1 MKIKLIAPHE
11 HREDMISSPFKLQRV
26 NLPLLAAL
34 TPPGHTITIVEEAF
48 APDDIDQDVDLVGIT
63 VLTELALRAY
73 QIGDTYRRKGVKV
86 VMGGIHP
93 TVLPDEAL
101 EHADAVVVGEAEG
114 IWPQLVADAASG
126 QMQRIYRAGTM
137 TDLNG
142 LPKPRRD
149 LFPETNG
156 KGYIPI
162 PIGVETSRGCP
173 YDCEFCCIGQTLGQQ
188 YRVRPVQEVIAEIEA
203 IDSPH
208 LFFVDDALGLN
219 RKAAKE
225 LFTEMIPLRRA
236 WLAQGTVSLAED
248 PELLGLMKRAG
259 CLGLLIGFESVQKGT
274 QDEVNKIKNLSID
287 FYEAM
292 RRFHGEGFGI
302 LGCFVFGF
310 DYENKDVFE
319 QTLEFIMKSRMDC
332 VQLRILTPYPG
343 TRLYTRLSSEGRLFV
358 DDWWLRGYPPD
369 TLLFQPKGMTA
380 DELISGFARLNRQAY
395 SFGAMTKRFFGMSPW
410 KRTLFGCQ
418 VYAGLNLST
427 RNRYFKSLRNPQ
439 PFAGAFNAPESC
451 RDPFLESQHYDP
463 PKIS

>member
-11 HREDMISSPFKLQRV
+11 QRKDTISSPFKLQRV

-48 APDDIDQDVDLVGIT
+48 TPDDISQDVDLVGIT
-63 VLTELALRAY
+63 VLTELAQRAY
-73 QIGDTYRRKGVKV
+73 QIGDTYRRKAVKV

-101 EHADAVVVGEAEG
+101 EHADAVVVGEAED
-114 IWPQLVADAASG
+114 IWPQLVSDAASG
-126 QMQRIYRAGTM
+126 QMQRIYRADKSTS
-137 TDLNG
+137 LQH

-149 LFPETNG
+149 LFPGTKG

-173 YDCEFCCIGQTLGQQ
+173 HDCEFCSIGRTLGRQ

-203 IDSPH
+203 IDSRH
-208 LFFVDDALGLN
+208 IFFVDDALGLN
-219 RKAAKE
+219 RNAAKK
-225 LFTEMIPLRRA
+225 LFTEMIPLRRL
-236 WLAQGTVSLAED
+236 WLGQGTVSLAED
-248 PELLGLMKRAG
+248 LELLSLMKRAG

-274 QDEVNKIKNLSID
+274 QNQVNKIKNLRID

-292 RRFHGEGFGI
+292 HRFHGEGFGI

-319 QTLEFIMKSRMDC
+319 QTLEFIMRSRIDS

-343 TRLYTRLSSEGRLFV
+343 TRLYERLMSEGRLFV
-358 DDWWLRGYPPD
+358 RDWWLRGYPPD
-369 TLLFQPKGMTA
+369 TLLFQPKSMTA
-380 DELISGFARLNRQAY
+380 DELIHGFARLNRQAY
-395 SFGAMTKRFFGMSPW
+395 SFGAITKRFFGMSPW
-410 KRTLFGCQ
+410 KRTLFGCHL
-418 VYAGLNLST
+418 YAGINLST
-427 RNRYFKSLRNPQ
+427 RKRYLKGLRNPQ
-439 PFAGAFNAPESC
+439 PFAGASNSIGK
-451 RDPFLESQHYDP
+451 Q
-463 PKIS
+463 

>member
-11 HREDMISSPFKLQRV
+11 HREDLISSPFKLKRV

-73 QIGDTYRRKGVKV
+73 QIGDVYRRKGVKV

-93 TVLPDEAL
+93 TILPDEAL
-101 EHADAVVVGEAEG
+101 EHADAVVMGEAEG
-114 IWPQLVADAASG
+114 IWPRLVSDAASG
-126 QMQRIYRAGTM
+126 QMRRIYRAGTM

-149 LFPETNG
+149 LFPGTTG

-162 PIGVETSRGCP
+162 PVGVETSRGCP
-173 YDCEFCCIGQTLGQQ
+173 YDCEFCCIGQTLGSQ
-188 YRVRPVQEVIAEIEA
+188 YRVRPVHEVIAEIES

-219 RKAAKE
+219 RKTAKE
-225 LFTEMIPLRRA
+225 LFTEMIPLRRQ

-248 PELLGLMKRAG
+248 PELLDLMKRAG

-274 QDEVNKIKNLSID
+274 QDEVNKIKTLSID

-292 RRFHGEGFGI
+292 RRFHHEGFGI

-310 DYENKDVFE
+310 DYENKDVFG
-319 QTLEFIMKSRMDC
+319 QTLEFIMKSHMDC

-343 TRLYTRLSSEGRLFV
+343 TRLYTRLASEGRLFV

-439 PFAGAFNAPESC
+439 PFAGAFNS
-451 RDPFLESQHYDP
+451 LG
-463 PKIS
+463 KL

>member
-11 HREDMISSPFKLQRV
+11 QREDTISSPFKFQRV

-48 APDDIDQDVDLVGIT
+48 APDDINQDVDLVGIT

-73 QIGDTYRRKGVKV
+73 RIADTYRQKAVKV

-101 EHADAVVVGEAEG
+101 KHADAVVVGEAEG
-114 IWPQLVADAASG
+114 VWPRLVSDAASG
-126 QMQRIYRAGTM
+126 QMQRIYRAGKM
-137 TDLNG
+137 TDLKG

-149 LFPETNG
+149 LLPGT
-156 KGYIPI
+156 KYQGYIRI

-188 YRVRPVQEVIAEIEA
+188 YRVRPVREVIAEIES

-219 RKAAKE
+219 RNVAKK
-225 LFTEMIPLRRA
+225 LFTEMIPLRRR

-248 PELLGLMKRAG
+248 LELLRLMERSG

-274 QDEVNKIKNLSID
+274 QNEVKKIKNLRID

-302 LGCFVFGF
+302 LGSFVFGF

-319 QTLEFIMKSRMDC
+319 QTLEFIMRCRMDV

-343 TRLYTRLSSEGRLFV
+343 TRLYKRLLSEGRLFV
-358 DDWWLRGYPPD
+358 RDWWLRGYPPD

-380 DELISGFARLNRQAY
+380 DELMSGFDRLNRQAY
-395 SFGAMTKRFFGMSPW
+395 SFGAMMKRFLGMSPW
-410 KRTLFGCQ
+410 KRTLLGCQ
-418 VYAGLNLST
+418 LYAGVNLST
-427 RNRYFKSLRNPQ
+427 RKRYFKGLKNPQ
-439 PFAGAFNAPESC
+439 PFAGASNSIGK
-451 RDPFLESQHYDP
+451 Q
-463 PKIS
+463 

>member
-11 HREDMISSPFKLQRV
+11 QREDTISSPFKLQRV

-34 TPPGHTITIVEEAF
+34 TPPGHTVTIVEEAF
-48 APDDIDQDVDLVGIT
+48 APDDINQDVDLVGIT

-73 QIGDTYRRKGVKV
+73 RIADTYRRKAVKV

-114 IWPQLVADAASG
+114 VWPRLVSDAASG
-126 QMQRIYRAGTM
+126 QMQRIYRAGKM
-137 TDLNG
+137 TDLKG

-149 LFPETNG
+149 LLSG
-156 KGYIPI
+156 SKYQGYTRI

-188 YRVRPVQEVIAEIEA
+188 YRVRPVQEVIAEIES

-219 RKAAKE
+219 RKVAKE
-225 LFTEMIPLRRA
+225 LFTEMIPLRRR

-248 PELLGLMKRAG
+248 LELLGLMKRSG

-274 QDEVNKIKNLSID
+274 QNEVKKIKNLRID

-302 LGCFVFGF
+302 LGSFVFGF

-319 QTLEFIMKSRMDC
+319 QTLEFIMKCRMDV

-343 TRLYTRLSSEGRLFV
+343 TRLYKRLLSEGRLFV
-358 DDWWLRGYPPD
+358 RDWWLRGYPPD

-380 DELISGFARLNRQAY
+380 DELISGYARLNRQAY
-395 SFGAMTKRFFGMSPW
+395 SFGAMMKRFLGMSPW
-410 KRTLFGCQ
+410 KRTLLGCQ
-418 VYAGLNLST
+418 AYAGVNLST
-427 RNRYFKSLRNPQ
+427 RKRYFKGLRNPQ
-439 PFAGAFNAPESC
+439 PFAGASNSIGK
-451 RDPFLESQHYDP
+451 Q
-463 PKIS
+463 